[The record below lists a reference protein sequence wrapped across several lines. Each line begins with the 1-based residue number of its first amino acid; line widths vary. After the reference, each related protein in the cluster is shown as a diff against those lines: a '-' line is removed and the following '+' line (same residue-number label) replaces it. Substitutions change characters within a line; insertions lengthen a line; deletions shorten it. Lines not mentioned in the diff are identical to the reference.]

1 MADIDGRVRP
11 IRKQTLQNEVY
22 RQLCALILEGG
33 LAPGES
39 VTVASIAKAFDVSPM
54 PVREALSRLMEA
66 GALTVI
72 SGRSIGVPM
81 PERSSFEDLRNV
93 RCEVEP
99 IAMCWAI
106 RRRNAGFLRRL
117 EELLDRMA
125 TAERTKDYKLHI
137 RTNYEFHFSIYRQAD
152 SRILLG
158 MIEDL
163 WLRVGPY
170 FHVLRERGHLRISNV
185 QHHRMHQAIVDGDE
199 ATAAAALVQDI
210 DAAYKTIATTLL
222 GAER

>member
-1 MADIDGRVRP
+1 MVSIDGRVRP

-22 RQLCALILEGG
+22 RQLCGLILEGG

-54 PVREALSRLMEA
+54 PVREALTRLMEA

-81 PERSSFEDLRNV
+81 PERASFEDLRNV
-93 RCEVEP
+93 RCEVES
-99 IAMCWAI
+99 IAI
-106 RRRNAGFLRRL
+106 RWAVRRRSPVFVRRL
-117 EELLDRMA
+117 EELLERMA
-125 TAERTKDYKLHI
+125 AAERAQDHKLHI
-137 RTNYEFHFSIYRQAD
+137 RTNYEYHFSIYRQAG
-152 SRILLG
+152 SRILLD
-158 MIEDL
+158 MIENL

-185 QHHRMHQAIVDGDE
+185 QHRRMYQAIVEGEE
-199 ATAAAALVQDI
+199 AEAAAALVQDI
-210 DAAYKTIATTLL
+210 DAAYKTIVATLL